1 MNSSWGSIE
10 ANMDSAINQTGN
22 EAMTAGNADM
32 TNPANA
38 IQFQQEFAIYNAM
51 LTMKSEVVSD
61 LKQVLMGIAQ
71 KI

>member
-1 MNSSWGSIE
+1 MDASWSSIE
-10 ANMDSAINQTGN
+10 SSMDSAINQTGS
-22 EAMTAGNADM
+22 EAMAAGQGDM
-32 TNPANA
+32 TNPMNA

>member
-1 MNSSWGSIE
+1 MDSSWGSIE

-22 EAMTAGNADM
+22 EAMTAGKADM
-32 TNPANA
+32 TNPVNA

-51 LTMKSEVVSD
+51 LSMKSEVVSD